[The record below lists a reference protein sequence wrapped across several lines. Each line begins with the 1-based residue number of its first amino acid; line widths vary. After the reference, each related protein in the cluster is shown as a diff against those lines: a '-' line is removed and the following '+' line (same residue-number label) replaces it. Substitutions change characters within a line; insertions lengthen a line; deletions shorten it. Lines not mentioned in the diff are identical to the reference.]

1 MKQQQFGR
9 IINIASFHGLFAS
22 EFKSAYVA
30 AKHGLIGLN
39 KAVALEGAPHGIT
52 CNAIDPGFVKSPLVE
67 NQIAAQAQLHKMSES
82 EVISKVILAKQAIK
96 EFVPAN
102 IIADMAFF
110 LASDMA
116 ASKTGTSLPID
127 GGWSA
132 H

>member
-1 MKQQQFGR
+1 
-9 IINIASFHGLFAS
+9 
-22 EFKSAYVA
+22 
-30 AKHGLIGLN
+30 
-39 KAVALEGAPHGIT
+39 
-52 CNAIDPGFVKSPLVE
+52 
-67 NQIAAQAQLHKMSES
+67 MSES